1 MSRTSGGRP
10 RWFGRRGDRSAV
22 AESAPASQAEG
33 FANSGAGGEPLLVEE
48 YDGLRL
54 LRTPSDDALGT
65 SDVADLARVLA
76 ADTDTVTVLTGADA
90 SHSADLWPRLGGVL
104 DELRDDGIRTV
115 RLVMTAAGEDRPEAP
130 ALARRIADAWRLE
143 VVAPDGLALVV
154 PGGGLFVPA
163 RGPYAGGGAVAEE
176 GSWWR
181 FLPDGAEPERIGPRQ
196 PAPDWQAAI
205 EVLPEK
211 VGAAC
216 VIEQIPAGV
225 LARSPDVDPP
235 GLGDLC
241 YAVPVDPRGPT
252 VLLGVPGG
260 GDVSAGDVVEL
271 LTALPEPARNL
282 VRIAPGGHRDVLPT
296 VQAVSDTLGAEVTA
310 CTGMPLL
317 THGPA
322 ARSGVHAVVLG
333 VDGSPR
339 WQAFVDEVRCRPAEP
354 GAPAPAP
361 RLQRW
366 TPPVDDVGHDGDDGH
381 DGRVRPEEGVFR
393 LSEGWQVAVTRA
405 GLWLTET
412 DEQRPP
418 LADRPADPDGPA
430 IEVGSAG
437 RSLDES
443 LTPVLGTL
451 LGGLAG
457 EVRGKA
463 RLFVHGVSADDG
475 RALRRTAAE
484 HALRAIRFETTSAA
498 PQEAG
503 YGTTTLPRT
512 PPRHAAKEPPAPAR
526 QARPAPEATA
536 APAADELTAPA
547 AAPVPG
553 SVAPSTG
560 SESPPTPSSTPLSVR
575 ELRQG
580 LPVSMQN
587 MSPASPPDPLPPS
600 PPPDIRT
607 TSAPAEPASARDL
620 PARDEAGEETPE
632 PRTPEAR
639 TPEPRTPEPPP
650 VAAPES
656 HPAGPSHRRPAVVSE
671 SAGPLPAVPFLPEH
685 ASTAAQR
692 AAFRRLAG
700 ESWERHGAAVTRAL
714 TRMPALRGPELLDA
728 RDDLIA
734 LHAYLHAA
742 EGPLGHDELA
752 RGVRAGDE
760 RALCYAACVASALRR
775 LPSYR
780 GPAFRGT
787 DGADDGVV
795 PGNLV
800 RDAAPVGGLP
810 HWPGTPRPGGPQY
823 VIWSATGRRVRE
835 LTGGPGA
842 SAKRDEI
849 VFAPGTLLRVLD
861 VRESD
866 GDGARL
872 VLMREVS
879 SAPAARNAGAI
890 PQSTELDEYDR
901 ATLDRLD
908 ETLRSQPL
916 APGPFHWP
924 QTCAGPLGG

>member
-1 MSRTSGGRP
+1 MSRTGGGRS
-10 RWFGRRGDRSAV
+10 RWFGRRGDRSAA
-22 AESAPASQAEG
+22 AESAPTSQAEG
-33 FANSGAGGEPLLVEE
+33 FANTGEGGERLLVEE
-48 YDGLRL
+48 YDGIRL

-65 SDVADLARVLA
+65 SDVADLARVLS
-76 ADTDTVTVLTGADA
+76 ADADTVTVLTGADA

-115 RLVMTAAGEDRPEAP
+115 RLVMTAAGDDRLEAP
-130 ALARRIADAWRLE
+130 ALARRIADAWQLE

-163 RGPYAGGGAVAEE
+163 RGPYAGGGPVGEE

-196 PAPDWQAAI
+196 PAPDWQPAI
-205 EVLPEK
+205 ELLPEK
-211 VGAAC
+211 VGAAS
-216 VIEQIPAGV
+216 VIQQIPAGV
-225 LARSPDVDPP
+225 LARSRDVDPP

-241 YAVPVDPRGPT
+241 YAVPADPRGPT
-252 VLLGVPGG
+252 VLLGVPEG

-271 LTALPEPARNL
+271 LTALPEPTRNL

-317 THGPA
+317 THGSA

-333 VDGSPR
+333 ADGSPR

-366 TPPVDDVGHDGDDGH
+366 TSPVDDGH
-381 DGRVRPEEGVFR
+381 DSRVQPEQGVVR
-393 LSEGWQVAVTRA
+393 LSESWQIAVTRA

-418 LADRPADPDGPA
+418 LADRLADPDGPA
-430 IEVGSAG
+430 IEVGRAG
-437 RSLDES
+437 QALDES

-451 LGGLAG
+451 LGGLAA

-463 RLFVHGVSADDG
+463 RLFVHGASTDDG

-484 HALRAIRFETTSAA
+484 HALRAIRFETTPAA

-503 YGTTTLPRT
+503 YGTTTLPRNPLRYAAEG
-512 PPRHAAKEPPAPAR
+512 PPTPAR
-526 QARPAPEATA
+526 RARPAPEAAA
-536 APAADELTAPA
+536 APAAGDFPAPA
-547 AAPVPG
+547 AAPVPEA
-553 SVAPSTG
+553 APVPDSASPPTG
-560 SESPPTPSSTPLSVR
+560 SEPAPTSSG
-575 ELRQG
+575 EA
-580 LPVSMQN
+580 
-587 MSPASPPDPLPPS
+587 ASSPDPHQVESDEREPWEPPPPFPPS
-600 PPPDIRT
+600 PSPDIRT
-607 TSAPAEPASARDL
+607 TSAPAERASARRL
-620 PARDEAGEETPE
+620 PARDEAGEETS
-632 PRTPEAR
+632 
-639 TPEPRTPEPPP
+639 EPRTPEPPP
-650 VAAPES
+650 VAAPETR
-656 HPAGPSHRRPAVVSE
+656 PAGPSHRRPAVVSV
-671 SAGPLPAVPFLPEH
+671 SAGPLPAVPFLPGH

-692 AAFRRLAG
+692 AAFRRLAE

-714 TRMPALRGPELLDA
+714 TRMPALRGPELEDA

-810 HWPGTPRPGGPQY
+810 HWPGTPRPAGPQY

-842 SAKRDEI
+842 AAKRDEI

-879 SAPAARNAGAI
+879 SAPAATNAGTI

-908 ETLRSQPL
+908 EALRSHPR
-916 APGPFHWP
+916 APGPFNWP
-924 QTCAGPLGG
+924 ETCAGPLGR